1 MATADSKIKL
11 NNSLTLRA
19 LVVLRD
25 RTLFFNIIYI
35 FFTMASEQFVAV
47 DEVMWLHWKC
57 A

>member
-35 FFTMASEQFVAV
+35 FLRWHQSSLWRSTR
-47 DEVMWLHWKC
+47 
-57 A
+57 